1 MVQALSR
8 GLKILEILSEN
19 GMMTVSEMAKV
30 LQVDKSTVSRLV
42 ETLRYHDMVQLNKS
56 ARKYQLGLRI
66 LNLGTSLQSSLNV
79 IDIARPIIHDVSEE
93 LNQSVHLAAFNNTMA
108 YVIDQT
114 VRSSAY
120 SLAANIGMIEPM
132 HASSVGKCILAYRR
146 EEKLTQM
153 LEQYEFTKYTERTII
168 NKEDLMQELALIRKQ
183 GFAVDDEEVAD
194 GVRCIAVPIFDIG
207 KHVKYSLGIS
217 GSVDL
222 MTAKKQRY
230 YIERLN
236 YAARRISR
244 ELKELK
250 KVETLK
256 RRKEMR

>member
-19 GMMTVSEMAKV
+19 GMMTISEMAEI

-56 ARKYQLGLRI
+56 TKKYQLGLRI
-66 LNLGTSLQSSLNV
+66 LNLGTSLESNFSVLH
-79 IDIARPIIHDVSEE
+79 IARPIIRDVAEE

-108 YVIDQT
+108 YVIDQS
-114 VRSSAY
+114 VRSSSY
-120 SLAANIGMIEPM
+120 SLSANIGMIEPM

-146 EEKLTQM
+146 EEKIHQM
-153 LEQYEFTKYTERTII
+153 LEHYEYMKYTEKTILD
-168 NKEDLMQELALIRKQ
+168 KEALLQELARIRKQ
-183 GFAVDDEEVAD
+183 GFAVDDEEVVM
-194 GVRCIAVPIFDIG
+194 GVRCVAVPVFDIG
-207 KHVKYSLGIS
+207 KHVGYSLGIS
-217 GSVDL
+217 GPISL
-222 MTAKKQRY
+222 MTEEKQRL

-244 ELKELK
+244 ELSILR
-250 KVETLK
+250 T
-256 RRKEMR
+256 